1 MSIDQKEIDVLREI
15 AYAAD
20 SYQLMTKYIA
30 GDFSRLYTALEKWR
44 EYKRR
49 VIKDELGVEIL
60 DKRPGKTE

>member
-44 EYKRR
+44 
-49 VIKDELGVEIL
+49 
-60 DKRPGKTE
+60 